1 MNVKEKITALR
12 SLMCQNNI
20 DLYYIPTDDDHMSEY
35 IGDHFKCRSYMSG
48 FTGSAGFLVVG
59 HKEAGLWTDGRYFT
73 QAEKQLKNSGI
84 KLFKMGMAKVP
95 TVFEYIVDN
104 CPQGGCVG
112 FDGKVVNAKIKDELA
127 AKLTLKQAKIKADE
141 DLVDQI
147 WQDRPAMP
155 CSEAFIL
162 DDKYTGMSIAKK
174 IAKVQDDIKAA
185 GCEALIV
192 SSLED
197 VAWLFNLRGDDIAHM
212 PVNYAYALVEVDRVR
227 LYIAEAKITKD
238 VKEKLEKAKV
248 SLCAYEALAQDLKML
263 KMGKIWIDKAKLNAY
278 LYNHITQEIYNEAN
292 PIVMYRAI
300 KNAVEIKNTKN
311 AHVKDG
317 VAMTKFIYWLKS
329 NVGKFPM
336 DEISVQ
342 NKLYELRAE
351 GKGYI
356 EPSFATICAYKGN
369 AAMMHY
375 SANETSNASLDNSG
389 FLLVDSGG
397 TYFEGTTDI
406 TRTICLG
413 KVSDKDR
420 FYYTTVLRAMLNLMG
435 AKFLYGTTGA
445 NLDILARG
453 ICWQH
458 DIDYQCGTGHGV
470 GHVLSVHEGPHNIRW
485 GKGPAATIAL
495 EEGMIV
501 TDEPGIYI
509 PDVIGIRI
517 ENELLVCKGTN
528 NEYGQFMHFEPLTL
542 CPIDM
547 DALDV
552 SLMNDREIALLNAY
566 HEQVYKQISPYL
578 DEEHKLWLKTQTR
591 KVVR

>member
-1 MNVKEKITALR
+1 MALR
-12 SLMCQNNI
+12 SLMSQKGI

-35 IGDHFKCRSYMSG
+35 IADHYKCRSYMSG
-48 FTGSAGFLVVG
+48 FTGSAGVLVVG
-59 HKEAGLWTDGRYFT
+59 AKEAGLWTDGRYFT

-95 TVFEYIVDN
+95 TVFEYLVTN
-104 CPQGGCVG
+104 CPHNGTIG
-112 FDGKVVNAKIKDELA
+112 FDGTVVNAKVKNELA
-127 AKLTLKQAKIKADE
+127 SKLASKHGKIKADE
-141 DLVDQI
+141 DLVDMI
-147 WQDRPAMP
+147 WEDRPSMP
-155 CSEAFIL
+155 NSLAFIL
-162 DDKYTGMSIAKK
+162 DDKYIGLSITKK
-174 IAKVQDDIKAA
+174 IAKVRQDIKDED
-185 GCEALIV
+185 CDALV
-192 SSLED
+192 VTSLED
-197 VAWLFNLRGDDIAHM
+197 VAWLFNLRGDDVLHT
-212 PVNYAYALVEVDRVR
+212 PVNYAYALVCKKEVN
-227 LYIAEAKITKD
+227 LYIDGQKISDDVLNKLKKANVNIKD
-238 VKEKLEKAKV
+238 YVAI
-248 SLCAYEALAQDLKML
+248 AGDLKL
-263 KMGKIWIDKAKLNAY
+263 LNDKKVMVDSSKLNAY
-278 LYNHITQEIYNEAN
+278 LYDQISGTIIDKVN
-292 PIVMYRAI
+292 PIVRYRAI
-300 KNAVEIKNTKN
+300 KNNVEIKNTKN
-311 AHVKDG
+311 AHIKDG

-329 NVGKFPM
+329 NVGKIEL

-342 NKLYELRAE
+342 DKLYALRQE
-351 GKGYI
+351 NKGYI
-356 EPSFATICAYKGN
+356 EPSFSTICAYKGN

-375 SANETSNASLDNSG
+375 SANANSNAKLDNSG

-397 TYFEGTTDI
+397 TYYEGTTDI

-413 KVSDKDR
+413 KVSDKER

-435 AKFLYGTTGA
+435 AKFLHGTTGA

-453 ICWQH
+453 ICWEH

-485 GKGPAATIAL
+485 GQGVAATVAL

-517 ENELLVCKGTN
+517 ENELLVTKGTN
-528 NEYGQFMHFEPLTL
+528 NEYGQFLHFEPLTF

-552 SLMNDREIALLNAY
+552 SLMNDREINLLNEY
-566 HEQVYKQISPYL
+566 HELVYKTIAPYL
-578 DEEHKLWLKTQTR
+578 DEEHKVWLKTQTR